1 MTVVFNYRVLNQW
14 EELAKATDVSETDA
28 KKLITQY
35 ESLGENYEAVL
46 LNS

>member
-14 EELAKATDVSETDA
+14 EELATVTDVTETDA
-28 KKLITQY
+28 TKMITQY

-46 LNS
+46 LKS